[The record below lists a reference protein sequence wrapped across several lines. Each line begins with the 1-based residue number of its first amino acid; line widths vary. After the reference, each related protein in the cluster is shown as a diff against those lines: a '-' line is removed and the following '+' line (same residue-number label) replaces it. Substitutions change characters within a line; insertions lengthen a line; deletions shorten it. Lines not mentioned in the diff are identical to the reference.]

1 MSSFTDK
8 LTVTEVGNG
17 IWMVDR
23 PFRYYVGSE
32 NSNDFINVPIG
43 TITDFASVPRIFWSI
58 FPPYGEYTQAAVLH
72 DYLYQ
77 THFRTKKE
85 SDLIFL
91 EAMGVL
97 KVPAWKKYIMY
108 EAVNLFGGHAWK
120 TYGTINEKLK

>member
-8 LTVTEVGNG
+8 LNVTEVGNG
-17 IWMVDR
+17 IWMVER

-32 NSNDFINVPIG
+32 NSSDFIDVLEG
-43 TITDFASVPRIFWSI
+43 TITDFASVPRIFWII
-58 FPPYGEYTQAAVLH
+58 FPPFGEYTQAAVLH

-77 THFRTKKE
+77 THLRPKKE
-85 SDLIFL
+85 SDKIFL

-97 KVPAWKKYIMY
+97 NVPSWKKYIMY

-120 TYGTINEKLK
+120 TYGMINEKLK